1 MSQPLNQP
9 ITQTFS
15 LESPSQRL
23 VFEPSPHGGYGFALA
38 FATNGSWQRVS
49 SDNPLVRGRSFNLRP
64 TRVVHDTDGALN
76 FSGETSAL
84 NLSGSRMHVPFEGRV
99 WLDPLSGWFQLEV
112 CLNAADPIRLQ
123 MLDGFEPEITLDLG
137 ALPPYDR
144 GDHVWFKTSIDNPTK
159 WNDEA
164 RGNDFPALYYFDS
177 YRRYDLMMFFDMTA
191 MDWMGR
197 ENIAR
202 FLNYRCGFR
211 RSYKPTPSHEVGL
224 HADGF
229 SGTSFPADEQHF
241 AYSIKLRPQ
250 PDAPTEAHA
259 LTELIAECLKL
270 VPSSSSFSSF
280 PTGATDWQDFARRCA
295 EQLMDPQCWGSNAQ
309 FEDYILNYVNGY
321 SPAWAEAFEGK
332 NLTIDFK
339 AQPCLDS
346 AAFIAFPLTVL
357 NAVRNEPQYAT
368 LLERIQKFVSG
379 FLDSDSNP
387 YTNNVGVSGTWQHL
401 YILEQLWMTAQ
412 LHRDGRILEMIRLEV
427 RDRIIPLARN
437 VAHLFPLS
445 FDKATLRKS
454 GNGDAYAIGGL
465 YAYFMFNLY
474 RAEGDAMFLEEA
486 KLALRALLHL
496 PVNSVSQEVFL
507 FGLGLQAADL
517 VHRETGE
524 AIFKE
529 VYDYLLAQNLRM
541 MYWYT
546 DRTQLEYRDYNI
558 YGMFQACTPIIYPA
572 FFENIECL
580 ARIASTLIT
589 NPPSLGLLRV
599 FDHARKN
606 NFFMFPACLPEN
618 RHTSSLLHI
627 PFENLGV
634 LEDEK
639 TGWIGQEIYGCGQ
652 VFQAYLMWE
661 ALAQSSDRSV
671 MVLNLNNYRALELGN
686 LERGGLSFIV
696 FNPESEPRTTSIDL
710 GHARAGSVSSG
721 PDLGHL
727 EPMVMNANAVEV
739 HLEPGEVLYLRVER

>member
-1 MSQPLNQP
+1 MS
-9 ITQTFS
+9 TRFS
-15 LESPSQRL
+15 LQGSGQRL
-23 VFEPSPHGGYGFALA
+23 VFEPSEHGGYGFALE
-38 FATNGSWQRVS
+38 FAARDTWQRIS
-49 SDNPLVRGRSFNLRP
+49 SDNPLVRGRSFDLRP
-64 TRVVHDTDGALN
+64 TEITADGTDALI
-76 FSGETSAL
+76 FSGETTAL
-84 NLSGSRMHVPFEGRV
+84 NLAGSSIQLPFEGRV
-99 WLDPLSGWFQLEV
+99 WLDNATDWFQLEV
-112 CLNAADPIRLQ
+112 RVNAAEPLRLQ
-123 MLDGFEPEITLDLG
+123 MIEGFEPEITLDLG

-144 GDHVWFKTSIDNPTK
+144 GDHVWFKTNIDNPTK

-177 YRRYDLMMFFDMTA
+177 YRRYELMMFFDMTP
-191 MDWMGR
+191 MNWMGR
-197 ENIAR
+197 QTIAR

-211 RSYKPTPSHEVGL
+211 RRYKPTPFHEVGL

-229 SGTSFPADEQHF
+229 SGTVFPAGEQNF
-241 AYSIKLRPQ
+241 AYSIKVRPQ

-259 LTELIAECLKL
+259 LTELVAECLKL
-270 VPSSSSFSSF
+270 VPSSSSLTGFSVF
-280 PTGATDWQDFARRCA
+280 PNGATDWQDFARRCA
-295 EQLMDPQCWGSNAQ
+295 EELMDAQCWGSNGQ
-309 FEDYILNYVNGY
+309 FADYILNYVNGY

-357 NAVRNEPQYAT
+357 NAVKSEPQYAV
-368 LLERIQKFVSG
+368 LLERLQRFISLFMA
-379 FLDSDSNP
+379 SDANP
-387 YTNNVGVSGTWQHL
+387 YISQQGVTGTWQHI
-401 YILEQLWMTAQ
+401 YILEQLWIGAR
-412 LHRDGRILEMIRLEV
+412 LNRDEAILEIIREEV
-427 RDRIIPLARN
+427 RQRLIPFARN

-454 GNGDAYAIGGL
+454 GNGDAYAVAGL
-465 YAYFMFNLY
+465 YAYLMFNLY
-474 RAEGDAMFLEEA
+474 RTEGEAIYLEEA
-486 KLALRALLHL
+486 KLSLRALFHL
-496 PVNSVSQEVFL
+496 PVNSISQEVFL
-507 FGLGLQAADL
+507 LGIGLQAADL
-517 VHRETGE
+517 VYRETNEGV
-524 AIFKE
+524 FKE
-529 VYDYLLAQNLRM
+529 IYDYLLSQNLRM

-546 DRTQLEYRDYNI
+546 DRTQPEYLDYNI

-580 ARIASTLIT
+580 ARIASTFQT

-618 RHTSSLLHI
+618 RHTSSLKHI

-661 ALAQSSDRSV
+661 ALAKSSDREV
-671 MVLNLNNYRALELGN
+671 MVLALNNYRAHELSD
-686 LERGGLSFIV
+686 LERGDLSFIV
-696 FNPESEPRTTSIDL
+696 FNPEAE
-710 GHARAGSVSSG
+710 ARITHVDFGAARIIQVSAGSS
-721 PDLGHL
+721 LEQL
-727 EPMVMNANAVEV
+727 EPAP
-739 HLEPGEVLYLRVER
+739 LELNVVRLELKPNEVLYLKAER